1 MKTSVNN
8 QIPFMDHLPF
18 AREVIVLMM
27 AGLTLFAC
35 FHGGAARSISESGV
49 VMHLPDVLLN
59 MRGTTVSASEGER
72 AILPKDTEMAKEQY
86 ESSSGKF
93 LSAQIVLAGG
103 EKRSIHR
110 PEICLPAQGWTLES
124 GKVVPVKL
132 SNGRELEVMRLT
144 ARRPIVLNDGT
155 KTELENVFYYWF
167 VGKNVTTPYHFRRIL
182 LTNLDMVLHN
192 VNHRWAYVVVSSPV
206 LKGLVP
212 GGNDLKQ
219 TDELLDTAVREL
231 APEIMKNP

>member
-1 MKTSVNN
+1 MMETKMNN
-8 QIPFMDHLPF
+8 QIPFMDRLPF
-18 AREVIVLMM
+18 AREVIVLLMG
-27 AGLTLFAC
+27 GLTLFAC
-35 FHGGAARSISESGV
+35 LHGGGARSVSEAGV
-49 VMHLPDVLLN
+49 KMHLPDVLLN

-86 ESSSGKF
+86 QSSSGQF

-144 ARRPIVLNDGT
+144 ARRPVVLKDGT

-167 VGKNVTTPYHFRRIL
+167 VGKNVTTPYHLRRIL

-206 LKGLVP
+206 LK
-212 GGNDLKQ
+212 
-219 TDELLDTAVREL
+219 
-231 APEIMKNP
+231 